1 MNTQNFGFYLAS
13 SWSMGRVAPPA
24 PPKHTPDIGNL
35 DSSKFWL
42 RREVDP
48 TCGDPYLTVTVNFQV
63 YLLPTCA
70 VDPPTCAVDPPTC
83 AVDPPTCAVDPP
95 TCAVDPPTCAVDPP
109 ALQSLG
115 IRKSG
120 KFYQYETEVKQQINE
135 SDTQQMARH
144 LVLNVL
150 LNKGLY
156 MAGELRLNVQG
167 LPRWWCVLVVMAA
180 SVPVIEVKA
189 HGNW

>member
-1 MNTQNFGFYLAS
+1 M
-13 SWSMGRVAPPA
+13 
-24 PPKHTPDIGNL
+24 
-35 DSSKFWL
+35 
-42 RREVDP
+42 DP

-70 VDPPTCAVDPPTC
+70 VDPPTCAVDPPT
-83 AVDPPTCAVDPP
+83 
-95 TCAVDPPTCAVDPP
+95 
-109 ALQSLG
+109 LQSLG

-167 LPRWWCVLVVMAA
+167 LPRWWCALVVMAA

-189 HGNW
+189 HGETDKKIPSPNVPSK